1 MRIWGFFIMKTLYK
15 AYIDHSSFSWG
26 HFNSQEKP
34 KTMLMQNFGMTNI
47 EYYGMLW
54 YFLEWS
60 ILVCVICLINII
72 SENLASDLPNNKGG
86 ILIRKQ
92 KIRQLSMLFLT
103 FLPASNLA
111 VFNAM
116 AASSLVPL
124 TSKARASSTQITFS
138 ILVYKSHIQR
148 CLARGDG

>member
-1 MRIWGFFIMKTLYK
+1 
-15 AYIDHSSFSWG
+15 
-26 HFNSQEKP
+26 
-34 KTMLMQNFGMTNI
+34 MLMQNFGMTNI

-92 KIRQLSMLFLT
+92 KIRQLSMPF
-103 FLPASNLA
+103 
-111 VFNAM
+111 
-116 AASSLVPL
+116 
-124 TSKARASSTQITFS
+124 
-138 ILVYKSHIQR
+138 
-148 CLARGDG
+148 